1 MRKILVPAVLLC
13 TVLLYATAPLAQV
26 EVKAAPH
33 SNLGALLAVK
43 ISEEIAPG
51 DYEALLRGIKSN
63 PGAFA
68 RRIALLDSIG
78 GSAPEAIR
86 IGRLLR
92 ETGFDTLVPT
102 NGVCQGSCIYL
113 LAAGV
118 KKTVKGHV
126 GLHRPHFPSGESAQA
141 QHLHK
146 NQRYDPAAYFREM
159 NIPARLAQ
167 DMQGIEPHR
176 MRLLS
181 EKELK
186 GYGLQ

>member
-1 MRKILVPAVLLC
+1 MRTSLLHATLLC
-13 TVLLYATAPLAQV
+13 TALLYATAPLAQV

-33 SNLGALLAVK
+33 SNLGSLLAVK
-43 ISEEIAPG
+43 IAEEIAPG
-51 DYEALLRGIKSN
+51 DYEALLRGIKAN

-68 RRIALLDSIG
+68 RKIALLDSIG

-102 NGVCQGSCIYL
+102 NGICQGSCIYL

-159 NIPARLAQ
+159 NIPPRLAQ
-167 DMQGIEPHR
+167 DMQRIEPHR
-176 MRLLS
+176 MRVLS

>member
-1 MRKILVPAVLLC
+1 MRIAFIPAALLC
-13 TVLLYATAPLAQV
+13 ASSLYAAGAFAQV

-33 SNLGALLAVK
+33 SNLGSLLAVK

-51 DYEALLRGIKSN
+51 DYEALLRGIKAN
-63 PGAFA
+63 PGAYT
-68 RRIALLDSIG
+68 RKIALLDNIG

-92 ETGFDTLVPT
+92 ETGFDTLVPS

-113 LAAGV
+113 LAAGL

-126 GLHRPHFPSGESAQA
+126 GLHRPPFPSGESAQA
-141 QHLHK
+141 QRQQHK
-146 NQRYDPAAYFREM
+146 HYDPAAYFREM
-159 NIPARLAQ
+159 KVSPRLAQ
-167 DMQGIEPHR
+167 DMQHIEPHN
-176 MRLLS
+176 MRVLS